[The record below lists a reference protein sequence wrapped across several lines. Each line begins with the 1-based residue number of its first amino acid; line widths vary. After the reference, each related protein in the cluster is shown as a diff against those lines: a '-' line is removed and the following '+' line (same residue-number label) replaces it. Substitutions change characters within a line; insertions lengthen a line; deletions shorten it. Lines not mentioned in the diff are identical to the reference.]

1 MTVTV
6 AIAVTIGLIVL
17 IWLLLNRHRST
28 VKGMVDRLSEPS
40 ATFKIAK
47 ALAVLAVLVIF
58 AYLAFKAV
66 SSGSRDIIGLLSDG
80 AMVCSYIVILVLEL
94 FFGYLIAFRRD
105 IGKEAVLVLL
115 MFAALAIM
123 IWPPIPQYLLIFIPF
138 MAAYVAIYR
147 PVLARPLMLAGLL
160 FVVYDLLLGNVAMF
174 YGLAYDFGLISYA
187 TLESVN
193 AFFRSSILGSS
204 WYDLINFFVCTAGQ
218 LLLVYIV
225 YRWYRET
232 EGLGILP
239 TLGSRDCSKP
249 L

>member
-1 MTVTV
+1 MTV
-6 AIAVTIGLIVL
+6 AIAAAIGLIAL

-28 VKGMVDRLSEPS
+28 VKDLADCLLDPS

-47 ALAVLAVLVIF
+47 ALAVLAVLLIF
-58 AYLAFKAV
+58 AYMAFKAV
-66 SSGSRDIIGLLSDG
+66 SSGSSDIIGLLSDG
-80 AMVCSYIVILVLEL
+80 AMVCTYIVVLVLEL

-105 IGKEAVLVLL
+105 IGEEAVLALL

-123 IWPPIPQYLLIFIPF
+123 IWPPIPQYLLIFVPF
-138 MAAYVAIYR
+138 MAVYVAMYR

-174 YGLAYDFGLISYA
+174 YGLAYDFGLISYF

-193 AFFRSSILGSS
+193 AFFRSSILGLS
-204 WYDLINFFVCTAGQ
+204 WYDLINFFVCAAGQ

-232 EGLGILP
+232 EGLGILS
-239 TLGSRDCSKP
+239 TRGSRDCSKP